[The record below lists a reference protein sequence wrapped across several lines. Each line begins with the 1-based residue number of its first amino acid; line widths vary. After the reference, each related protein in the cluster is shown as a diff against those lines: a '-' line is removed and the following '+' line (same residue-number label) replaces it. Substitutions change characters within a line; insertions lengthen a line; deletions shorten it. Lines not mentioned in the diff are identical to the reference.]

1 MVQKRDYYDVLGVPR
16 GADEAQCKRA
26 YRKLA
31 MKHHPDRNPGSKEA
45 EEKFKEASE
54 AYSVLSDPEKRQV
67 YDQYG
72 HEGLAGGGMG
82 GFNASDFPDIFGDIF
97 GDFFGTSSR
106 RGRSRAT
113 SGDDLLYELEIDFED
128 AAFGCSREIQ
138 IPRNE
143 TCEDCDGSGAA
154 PGTRPVHCNRCGG
167 RGQVQTQQGFFVMSR
182 TCSTCRGTGQIIEQL
197 CPTCA
202 GRGLRQVQRKRAV
215 DIPAG
220 VDDGMRLRLSGE
232 GGVGSNGGPR
242 GDLYVQIHVREHEIF
257 KREDADIHCHVSIN
271 VAQAALGAKVAIP
284 TLEGE
289 EIHTIKPGTQS
300 GARLMLRGK
309 GIQHVRGS
317 RRGDLYAHVD
327 VEIPKRLNREQREL
341 FEQLGTTLT
350 VEQTSDEDSFFDK
363 LRDGFR

>member
-1 MVQKRDYYDVLGVPR
+1 MVQKRDYYEVLGVPR

-54 AYSVLSDPEKRQV
+54 AYGVLSDPEKRQV

-97 GDFFGTSSR
+97 GEFFGTSTR
-106 RGRSRAT
+106 RGRSRAK

-128 AAFGCSREIQ
+128 AAFGCSKEIQ

-143 TCEDCDGSGAA
+143 TCESCDGSGAE
-154 PGTRPVHCNRCGG
+154 PGTRPVQCNRCGG
-167 RGQVQTQQGFFVMSR
+167 RGQVHTQQGFFMMSR
-182 TCSTCRGTGQIIEQL
+182 TCSSCRGTGQIIQQH
-197 CPTCA
+197 CTICG
-202 GRGLRQVQRKRAV
+202 GRGLRQIQRKRKV

-232 GGVGSNGGPR
+232 GGVGSNGGLR
-242 GDLYVQIHVREHEIF
+242 GDLYVQIHVGEHEIF
-257 KREDADIHCHVSIN
+257 RREEADIHCDVRIN

-289 EIHTIKPGTQS
+289 ETHTIKPGTQS

-309 GIQHVRGS
+309 GIQHVRSS

-327 VEIPKRLNREQREL
+327 VEIPKKLSREQREL
-341 FEQLGTTLT
+341 FEQLGAVLGAGQDP
-350 VEQTSDEDSFFDK
+350 EEESFFEN
-363 LRDGFR
+363 LRDRFR

>member
-1 MVQKRDYYDVLGVPR
+1 MVQKRDYYEVLGVPR

-31 MKHHPDRNPGSKEA
+31 MKHHPDRNPGSSEA

-82 GFNASDFPDIFGDIF
+82 GFNASDFPDIFGDIL
-97 GDFFGTSSR
+97 GDFFGTSSQ
-106 RGRSRAT
+106 RGRSRAK

-128 AAFGCSREIQ
+128 AAFGCSKEIQ

-143 TCEDCDGSGAA
+143 TCGRCDGSGAE
-154 PGTRPVHCNRCGG
+154 PGTRPLQCNRCNG
-167 RGQVQTQQGFFVMSR
+167 RGQVHTQQGFFMMSR
-182 TCSTCRGTGQIIEQL
+182 TCSSCRGTGQVIQQP
-197 CPTCA
+197 CSTCR
-202 GRGLRQVQRKRAV
+202 GRGLQRVQRKRKV

-232 GGVGSNGGPR
+232 GGVGSQGGPR
-242 GDLYVQIHVREHEIF
+242 GDLYVLIQVREHEIF
-257 KREDADIHCHVSIN
+257 KREDADIHCNVSIN
-271 VAQAALGAKVAIP
+271 VAQAALGAKISIP

-289 EIHTIKPGTQS
+289 EIHTVKPGTQS

-309 GIQHVRGS
+309 GIQRVRSG
-317 RRGDLYAHVD
+317 RRGDLYAHVH
-327 VEIPKRLNREQREL
+327 VQIPKKLSGQQREL
-341 FEQLGTTLT
+341 FEQLGAAL
-350 VEQTSDEDSFFDK
+350 VAGQDPDEESFFDK

>member
-1 MVQKRDYYDVLGVPR
+1 MQKRDYYDVLGVPR

-31 MKHHPDRNPGSKEA
+31 MKHHPDRNPGSSEA

-54 AYSVLSDPEKRQV
+54 AYGVLSDPEKRQL

-72 HEGLAGGGMG
+72 HEGLAGAGMG
-82 GFNASDFPDIFGDIF
+82 GFNANDFPDIFGDIF
-97 GDFFGTSSR
+97 GEFFGTGTR
-106 RGRSRAT
+106 RSRSRAQ

-143 TCEDCDGSGAA
+143 TCERCDGSGAE
-154 PGTRPVHCNRCGG
+154 PGTRPVRCNPCGG
-167 RGQVQTQQGFFVMSR
+167 RGQVHTQQGFFVMSR
-182 TCSTCRGTGQIIEQL
+182 TCSTCRGTGQVIEHP
-197 CPTCA
+197 CSTCR
-202 GRGLRQVQRKRAV
+202 GRGVQQVQRKRKV

-232 GGVGSNGGPR
+232 GGVGSHGGAR
-242 GDLYVQIHVREHEIF
+242 GDLYVLIHVREHEIF
-257 KREDADIHCHVSIN
+257 RREDADIHCDVQIN
-271 VAQAALGAKVAIP
+271 VAQAALGAKVSIP
-284 TLEGE
+284 TLDGE
-289 EIHTIKPGTQS
+289 ETHTIKPGTQS
-300 GARLMLRGK
+300 GARLVLRGK
-309 GIQHVRGS
+309 GIQRVRSS

-327 VEIPKRLNREQREL
+327 VRIPKKLSGEQREL
-341 FEQLGTTLT
+341 FERLGAALADSQ
-350 VEQTSDEDSFFDK
+350 ESEEESFFDK

>member
-1 MVQKRDYYDVLGVPR
+1 MVQKRDYYEVLGVPR

-31 MKHHPDRNPGSKEA
+31 MEYHPDRNPGSSEA

-72 HEGLAGGGMG
+72 HEGLAGGGAN
-82 GFNASDFPDIFGDIF
+82 GFNASDFPDIFGDIL
-97 GDFFGTSSR
+97 GDFFGTGTR

-113 SGDDLLYELEIDFED
+113 SGDDLLYELEIEFED
-128 AAFGCSREIQ
+128 AAFGCSKEIQ

-143 TCEDCDGSGAA
+143 TCERCNGSGAE
-154 PGTRPVHCNRCGG
+154 PGTRPVSCNRCGG
-167 RGQVQTQQGFFVMSR
+167 RGQIHAQQGFFMTSR
-182 TCSTCRGTGQIIEQL
+182 TCSSCRGTGQIIQQP
-197 CPTCA
+197 CSTCQ
-202 GRGLRQVQRKRAV
+202 GRGLQQVQRKRKV

-220 VDDGMRLRLSGE
+220 VDHGMRLRLSGE
-232 GGVGSNGGPR
+232 GGAGSNGGPR
-242 GDLYVQIHVREHEIF
+242 GDLYVLIQVREHEIF
-257 KREDADIHCHVSIN
+257 KREDADIHCHVRVN
-271 VAQAALGAKVAIP
+271 VAQAALGAKIPIP

-289 EIHTIKPGTQS
+289 EVHHIKPGTQS

-309 GIQHVRGS
+309 GVQQVRSS
-317 RRGDLYAHVD
+317 RRGNLYAHVD
-327 VEIPKRLNREQREL
+327 VEIPKRLSSKQREL
-341 FEQLGTTLT
+341 FEQLGTALAGGRGA
-350 VEQTSDEDSFFDK
+350 EDESFFDK